1 MEKQPLASDK
11 KNAQRLAA
19 HIVFV
24 DESGFLLI
32 PPVRKT
38 WGPRGHTPIIR
49 YQQIRQRI
57 SVISGLSVSPKRKR
71 LGLYYRLHEKNIQ
84 QDEVCDFLRHL
95 LKHLRGA
102 VIVVWD
108 NARIHRGDLIRK
120 ICRRFKRLQLEF
132 LPPYAP
138 ELNPD
143 EGVWSQA
150 KNTLANG
157 RPDAIEH
164 LWLHLAET
172 IGHIRSS
179 QHNLRACIHKADL
192 TLF

>member
-1 MEKQPLASDK
+1 MEKQPLASNK

-71 LGLYYRLHEKNIQ
+71 LGLYYSFSTVPKKLFIDINYIDNLKKLLA
-84 QDEVCDFLRHL
+84 LRFTGF
-95 LKHLRGA
+95 R
-102 VIVVWD
+102 
-108 NARIHRGDLIRK
+108 
-120 ICRRFKRLQLEF
+120 
-132 LPPYAP
+132 
-138 ELNPD
+138 
-143 EGVWSQA
+143 
-150 KNTLANG
+150 
-157 RPDAIEH
+157 
-164 LWLHLAET
+164 
-172 IGHIRSS
+172 
-179 QHNLRACIHKADL
+179 
-192 TLF
+192 